1 MKPMKSTAKKF
12 VVCLKNQG
20 YELSLERR
28 KICQVLSDG
37 EAEKHR
43 QFRVVDESGE
53 DYLYPQRL
61 FAPLE
66 LPQTIR
72 RAVLAAV

>member
-1 MKPMKSTAKKF
+1 MKSTAKKF

-20 YELSLERR
+20 YEVSLERR
-28 KICQVLSDG
+28 KIYQVVPDP

-43 QFRVVDESGE
+43 QFRVIDESGE
-53 DYLYPQRL
+53 GYLYPQSL

-66 LPQTIR
+66 LPQPIR